1 MTPYGNG
8 PAHYGQQPGHGYPP
22 PPPRPPV
29 PGARSYGEA
38 PGYQP
43 PQGYA
48 PPQAPSRAG
57 GTRIAPSSSGSGR
70 SIATIVVVVLA
81 VLVVGGGA
89 AYWALGGTL
98 PFGSGG
104 AKPAAVSTTEAPA
117 TGTAAGPADT
127 GSQDTAFAGG
137 AGSTAPACPFT
148 AAQISSIVG
157 QQMKDDGSC
166 LFGDGKGVAQLSI
179 TTTSASTGEIMLDT
193 LREQASG
200 QYDEVSDLT
209 GGKGYVATKEL
220 GGEAVAVTG
229 KGGYTITMSGFER
242 FSKTGYGPVLNKI
255 AAALPA

>member
-8 PAHYGQQPGHGYPP
+8 PAQYGQQPGYGYPP
-22 PPPRPPV
+22 PPPRPPM

-38 PGYQP
+38 PGYPP

-57 GTRIAPSSSGSGR
+57 DTRIAPSRSGGSGR

-89 AYWALGGTL
+89 AYWALGGSL
-98 PFGSGG
+98 PFGSGA
-104 AKPAAVSTTEAPA
+104 AKPAAVSTTDTPA
-117 TGTAAGPADT
+117 AGTADAGPADT
-127 GSQDTAFAGG
+127 EDTVFAGG
-137 AGSTAPACPFT
+137 AGSTAPACPFS
-148 AAQISSIVG
+148 AAQISSLVG
-157 QQMKDDGSC
+157 QPMKDDGNC

-179 TTTSASTGEIMLDT
+179 TMSSASTGEIMLDT

-200 QYDEVSDLT
+200 QYDEVSDLS
-209 GGKGYVATKEL
+209 GAKGYVATKEL

-229 KGGYTITMSGFER
+229 KGGYTITMSSFER
-242 FSKTGYGPVLNKI
+242 FSKTGYGPVLTKI
-255 AAALPA
+255 ADALPA

>member
-1 MTPYGNG
+1 MAPYGNG
-8 PAHYGQQPGHGYPP
+8 PAQYGQQPGYGYPP
-22 PPPRPPV
+22 PPPRPPM

-38 PGYQP
+38 PGYYP

-48 PPQAPSRAG
+48 PPQAPSRG
-57 GTRIAPSSSGSGR
+57 GDTRISRPRSGGSGR

-89 AYWALGGTL
+89 AYWALGGSL
-98 PFGSGG
+98 PFGSG
-104 AKPAAVSTTEAPA
+104 AAEPAAVSTDAPV
-117 TGTAAGPADT
+117 AGGGADT
-127 GSQDTAFAGG
+127 GSDDTVVAGG
-137 AGSTAPACPFT
+137 AGSIAPACPFT
-148 AAQISSIVG
+148 AAQISSLVG

-179 TTTSASTGEIMLDT
+179 TTSSASTGEIMLDT

-200 QYDEVSDLT
+200 QYDEVSDLA

-229 KGGYTITMSGFER
+229 QGGYTITMSSFER
-242 FSKTGYGPVLNKI
+242 FSKAGYGPVLNTI

>member
-8 PAHYGQQPGHGYPP
+8 PAQYGQQPGHGYPP

-29 PGARSYGEA
+29 PGGRSYGEA
-38 PGYQP
+38 PGYHP

-57 GTRIAPSSSGSGR
+57 DTRPGPARSGGSGR
-70 SIATIVVVVLA
+70 SIATIVVVVLT

-89 AYWALGGTL
+89 AYWALGGSL
-98 PFGSGG
+98 PFGSGT
-104 AKPAAVSTTEAPA
+104 AEPAAVSADGPV
-117 TGTAAGPADT
+117 AGGGDSEDT
-127 GSQDTAFAGG
+127 VFAGG
-137 AGSTAPACPFT
+137 AGSTPPACPFT
-148 AAQISSIVG
+148 AAQISSLVG

-179 TTTSASTGEIMLDT
+179 TMSSASTGEIMLDT

-200 QYDEVSDLT
+200 QYDEVSDRS

-229 KGGYTITMSGFER
+229 TGGYTITMSSFER
-242 FSKTGYGPVLNKI
+242 FSTTGYGPVLNKI
-255 AAALPA
+255 ADALPA